1 MDDTVDL
8 QNEYSSTNNL
18 LPGNLI
24 NNNNSTNLSRSSS
37 FNNIT
42 IKTNLSA
49 IEATNRAL
57 EKSVVSPGEYPS
69 FPSPQPKGSK
79 GSLNRLAKSYS
90 SNMINSI
97 NNNQNVQ
104 QRNGSQLKYDI
115 EINDNNE
122 SGGMYNKNNINYEPA
137 LQVNSNQYCKFK
149 KKKKI
154 NKKKKKKKI
163 NKKIKYIYYE
173 FKKCLNYLYIY

>member
-149 KKKKI
+149 KKKK
-154 NKKKKKKKI
+154 K